1 MLVAPCAIVPAQ
13 PFLLPEN
20 APPRPSSVST
30 FPQANDGA
38 SEHES
43 TTPRGRN
50 SYHPNHARAR
60 FPLPEKG
67 RPALLVV
74 TQVSGSRASFAAAKY
89 RIMMDKWLVGVLW
102 PAQTL
107 RVSATVV
114 HSSFHCL
121 WQPETDFIFP
131 EDPGPTY
138 RPQLHLSP
146 VLSLLSFFSTQSN
159 SKPPNL
165 FERERGY
172 ALAPAKKTVTRP
184 RARSESRVRVAASRV
199 TIHII
204 SKSCLKDQSD
214 LVLTYLVST

>member
-1 MLVAPCAIVPAQ
+1 MVFYV
-13 PFLLPEN
+13 
-20 APPRPSSVST
+20 
-30 FPQANDGA
+30 
-38 SEHES
+38 
-43 TTPRGRN
+43 
-50 SYHPNHARAR
+50 
-60 FPLPEKG
+60 
-67 RPALLVV
+67 
-74 TQVSGSRASFAAAKY
+74 
-89 RIMMDKWLVGVLW
+89 WL
-102 PAQTL
+102 AQTL

-159 SKPPNL
+159 SKPPNI
-165 FERERGY
+165 FERERGYY

-214 LVLTYLVST
+214 LVLTYLVSTWCWHCLIVRQYIYNMYVLHILIRRRADVLVLLNSIK

>member
-1 MLVAPCAIVPAQ
+1 MLSS
-13 PFLLPEN
+13 
-20 APPRPSSVST
+20 PPSHSF
-30 FPQANDGA
+30 FPR
-38 SEHES
+38 
-43 TTPRGRN
+43 TP
-50 SYHPNHARAR
+50 
-60 FPLPEKG
+60 
-67 RPALLVV
+67 RPALHQSPHSLRPMMVPVSTNRRILAGETHIIPIMREHGFHCPRKATCVLVV

-89 RIMMDKWLVGVLW
+89 RIMMNKWLVGVLW
-102 PAQTL
+102 LAQTL

-146 VLSLLSFFSTQSN
+146 VLSLLSFFSTQSTRN

-165 FERERGY
+165 FERERGYY

-204 SKSCLKDQSD
+204 SKSCLKD
-214 LVLTYLVST
+214 